1 MFRTLANVKFLTV
14 MVFFLV
20 LMVTVLLPVIEQIAA
35 TVVPLQPSGENANLA
50 ITITGVIDTTLTA
63 VFVGMPLVLLGGVIL
78 ISFVI
83 AGGLRGTSR

>member
-1 MFRTLANVKFLTV
+1 MLRTLSNIKFLTV

-20 LMVTVLLPVIEQIAA
+20 LMVTVLLPVIEQIAS

-50 ITITGVIDTTLTA
+50 ITGVIDSTLTA
-63 VFVGMPLVLLGGVIL
+63 VFVGMPLVFLGGIIL
-78 ISFVI
+78 VSFVI

>member
-1 MFRTLANVKFLTV
+1 MLRTLANIKFLTV

-20 LMVTVLLPVIEQIAA
+20 LMVTVLLIEQIAA
-35 TVVPLQPSGENANLA
+35 TVVPLQPSGESANLA
-50 ITITGVIDTTLTA
+50 ITGVIDTTLTA

-78 ISFVI
+78 VSFVI

>member
-1 MFRTLANVKFLTV
+1 MLRTLSNIKFLTV

-35 TVVPLQPSGENANLA
+35 TVIPLQPSGESTNLA
-50 ITITGVIDTTLTA
+50 ITGVIDSTLTA
-63 VFVGMPLVLLGGVIL
+63 VFVGMPLVFLGGIIL
-78 ISFVI
+78 VSFVI

>member
-1 MFRTLANVKFLTV
+1 MLRTLSNIKFLTV

-35 TVVPLQPSGENANLA
+35 TVIPLQPSGESVNLA
-50 ITITGVIDTTLTA
+50 ITGVIDTTLTA
-63 VFVGMPLVLLGGVIL
+63 VFVGMPLVFLGGIIL
-78 ISFVI
+78 VSFVI

>member
-50 ITITGVIDTTLTA
+50 ITGVIDTTLTA

>member
-1 MFRTLANVKFLTV
+1 MIRTLSNIKFLTV

-20 LMVTVLLPVIEQIAA
+20 LMVTVLLPVIEQIAS
-35 TVVPLQPSGENANLA
+35 TVVPLQPSGALA
-50 ITITGVIDTTLTA
+50 ITGVIQTTLTA

-78 ISFVI
+78 VSFVI